1 LAGICGWLDDT
12 ANSSPA
18 DLSSMAAALA
28 RFDGAHIQTAQK
40 PWYGLAA
47 ADIGSNQFLAEEGDL
62 LVAYSGAPSFANRD
76 LNELSRARGRTAA
89 LAEGFR
95 RWQHEI
101 ATHLLGQYCI
111 AIVDQKAKTLCL
123 AVDRFAT
130 HPLAYAAKGNS
141 IRFASNL
148 DSLNIDQS
156 LELSPQS
163 IFNYVYFHV
172 IPGPETIYR
181 DVRRLSAGESL
192 TFENGEATI
201 KRYWRAEFIENQHS
215 SFDELKQDFLG
226 ALRTAVKTSSE
237 GQNCGAFLSGGTDS
251 STIAGLLGEVSGA
264 PARTYSIGFEAAGYD
279 EMEYARIA
287 AKQFKTDHHEYYVT
301 PTDVA
306 EAIPKIAQVYDQ
318 PFGNS
323 SAVPTYFCARFA
335 QQDGVELLL
344 GGDGGDELYGGNERY
359 AKQHIF
365 EHYQRIPNVIRSALI
380 GPMIG
385 LPGIDSI
392 APLRKAKSY
401 VNQARLPMPARM
413 ETYNLLD
420 RFGVSNVLSADFL
433 AGVNAHFPLQHL
445 TEVYDDARANTL
457 INRMLALD
465 FKLTLTDNDL
475 PKVSR
480 MCELAKVNVAYPMLD
495 DGVLDFSLRLAPGL
509 KLKGTKLRYFF
520 KEALRGFLPD
530 AIITKSK
537 HGFGLPFG
545 PWLRDHAP
553 LQKIAYGSLEQL
565 GDRGIIRK
573 EFTRELIDVVRS
585 GHAGYY
591 GTMVWVLMMLELW
604 LAHHQSARH
613 VKS

>member
-1 LAGICGWLDDT
+1 MAGICGWLDNK
-12 ANSSPA
+12 ANEPTPDISA
-18 DLSSMAAALA
+18 MAGALA
-28 RFDGAHIQTAQK
+28 RFDGARTQIATK
-40 PWYGLAA
+40 PMCGLAA
-47 ADIGSNQFLAEEGDL
+47 ADLGSRQFLVEEGEL
-62 LVAYSGAPSFANRD
+62 LVAFSGTPNFANRELQD
-76 LNELSRARGRTAA
+76 LARARGHGVA
-89 LAEGFR
+89 LAEAFR
-95 RWQHEI
+95 RWKDSM
-101 ATHLLGQYCI
+101 ANHLLGQYAV
-111 AIVDQKAKTLCL
+111 AIVNPATQTLVL

-130 HPLAYAAKGNS
+130 HPIAFFTEGNS

-148 DSLNIDQS
+148 DALSVGRN

-163 IFNYVYFHV
+163 IFNYIYFHV

-181 DVRRLSAGESL
+181 DVRRLLAGECL
-192 TFENGEATI
+192 TFEGGKVSI
-201 KRYWRAEFIENQHS
+201 QRYWQPQFIENHHS
-215 SFDELKQDFLG
+215 SFDELKQDFVG
-226 ALRTAVKTSSE
+226 ALRTAVKTASD

-251 STIAGLLGEVSGA
+251 STIAGLLGEISGA

-287 AKQFKTDHHEYYVT
+287 AKQFKTEHHEYYVT
-301 PTDVA
+301 PSDVA

-323 SAVPTYFCARFA
+323 SAVPTYFCARLA
-335 QQDGVELLL
+335 QQDGVEMLL

-359 AKQHIF
+359 ATQHIF
-365 EHYQRIPNVIRSALI
+365 AHYERIPSAVRSALI
-380 GPMIG
+380 EPAVG
-385 LPGIDSI
+385 LPGVD
-392 APLRKAKSY
+392 AFMPLRKLKSY
-401 VNQARLPMPARM
+401 VHQARIPMPARM

-420 RFGVSNVLSADFL
+420 RFGVSKVLTSDFL
-433 AGVNAHFPLQHL
+433 AGVKTSAPRDHL
-445 TEVYDDARANTL
+445 TEVYNAARASTL

-465 FKLTLTDNDL
+465 FKLTLSDNDL

-495 DGVLDFSLRLAPGL
+495 DGVLDFSLRLAPNL

-604 LAHHQSARH
+604 LDHHRAS
-613 VKS
+613 SN

>member
-1 LAGICGWLDDT
+1 MAGICGWV
-12 ANSSPA
+12 NNQA
-18 DLSSMAAALA
+18 DSAPPDLNSMAAALA
-28 RFDGAHIQTAQK
+28 RFDGARPQTAVK
-40 PWYGLAA
+40 PGCGLAA
-47 ADIGSNQFLAEEGDL
+47 AELGAGPFLAEDGHL
-62 LVAYSGAPSFANRD
+62 LIGFSGAPHFASRD
-76 LNELSRARGRTAA
+76 LNELARARGRAAA
-89 LAEGFR
+89 LAEGYR
-95 RWQHEI
+95 RWQGNL
-101 ATHLLGQYCI
+101 ASHLLGQYAI
-111 AIVDQKAKTLCL
+111 AIIDQNEQALYL
-123 AVDRFAT
+123 AVDRFVT
-130 HPLAYAAKGNS
+130 HPLAYAMEPNG

-148 DSLNIDQS
+148 DALNIDRRFA
-156 LELSPQS
+156 LSQQS

-181 DVRRLSAGESL
+181 DVRRLLAGESL
-192 TFENGEATI
+192 SFKQGQATTH
-201 KRYWRAEFIENQHS
+201 RYWQAEFVENQTAPFS
-215 SFDELKQDFLG
+215 ELKQEFVG
-226 ALRTAVKTSSE
+226 ALRDAVKTASD

-251 STIAGLLGEVSGA
+251 STISGLLGEVSGA
-264 PARTYSIGFEAAGYD
+264 PARTYSIGFESAGYD
-279 EMEYARIA
+279 EMEYARLA
-287 AKQFKTDHHEYYVT
+287 AKHFKTEHHEYYVT
-301 PTDVA
+301 PADVA

-335 QQDGVELLL
+335 KQDGVDLLL

-359 AKQHIF
+359 AKQHVF
-365 EHYQRIPNVIRSALI
+365 EHYARIPSFLRSSLIEPALA
-380 GPMIG
+380 
-385 LPGIDSI
+385 LPGSDRIM
-392 APLRKAKSY
+392 PLRKAKSY
-401 VNQARLPMPARM
+401 VQQARMPMPARM

-420 RFGVSNVLSADFL
+420 RFGVATVLAPDFL
-433 AGVNAHFPLQHL
+433 TRVMTDAPLRHL
-445 TEVYDDARANTL
+445 TQVYNDAHANTL

-465 FKLTLTDNDL
+465 FKLTLSDNDL

-480 MCELAKVNVAYPMLD
+480 MCELAQINIAYPMLD

-530 AIITKSK
+530 AILTKSK

-553 LQKIAYGSLEQL
+553 LQQIAYGSLEQL

-604 LAHHQSARH
+604 LSHHQP
-613 VKS
+613 KPG